1 MSNKRNYNTFE
12 DYKRECAK
20 EYMSNPDMPNLEG
33 LKSEIRRLKATG
45 PNLEVAMNRGD
56 ATVLNKLLKYCG
68 EYEQVMQ
75 YLYGSVKRASTE
87 DISNSNLLSFVD
99 EYKEIVLTFNK
110 FRVWLTNM
118 AFRYSR
124 FTTDLHEMLESC
136 SRKLSRAGVYV
147 CKVQQI
153 YYKVRADE
161 IDWELGLR

>member
-1 MSNKRNYNTFE
+1 MSNKRNYNTFQ
-12 DYKRECAK
+12 DYKRERAR
-20 EYMSNPDMPNLEG
+20 EYESNPDMPNLDG

-45 PNLEVAMNRGD
+45 PNLEIAMNRGD
-56 ATVLNKLLKYCG
+56 TTVLNKLLKYCG

-75 YLYGSVKRASTE
+75 YMYGSAKRCSSE
-87 DISNSNLLSFVD
+87 DISNSNLLSLVD
-99 EYKEIVLTFNK
+99 EYKEIVLAFNK

-147 CKVQQI
+147 CKAQQI

-161 IDWELGLR
+161 VDWELGYR